1 MYKTF
6 KLDNCVKYFFIN
18 FTINNMLNTR
28 VIFYQQIRREGE
40 LIFCVKSDTFAIIEI
55 QNVSITGYTAKIP
68 TFPYNQNEGQGRNR
82 ALPLNFFYERQVYS
96 GNIHS
101 YFRKTAEKNIHKLD

>member
-6 KLDNCVKYFFIN
+6 KLDNCVKYLLIN

-40 LIFCVKSDTFAIIEI
+40 LIFCVKSDAFSFLKI
-55 QNVSITGYTAKIP
+55 QNVSITGYTAKNP
-68 TFPYNQNEGQGRNR
+68 AFPYN
-82 ALPLNFFYERQVYS
+82 LV
-96 GNIHS
+96 
-101 YFRKTAEKNIHKLD
+101 